1 MLSFE
6 SVEEVCESKSITL
19 VVHPGHPSSREGLRG
34 ELLHRPALFSEG
46 RDQTESTSCLCKMV
60 AMSGLCSRSA
70 SHPEG
75 TRS

>member
-19 VVHPGHPSSREGLRG
+19 VVHPAIRRAVKGYEESFYIGLRCFLKG
-34 ELLHRPALFSEG
+34 ASDGLFLPLQDG
-46 RDQTESTSCLCKMV
+46 GYVRLM
-60 AMSGLCSRSA
+60 SRSA